1 MGDSEK
7 SKEELLAE
15 LAILRSRYRALLSP
29 LKEGNG
35 SPHTDSDFKG
45 LVDAAGEGL
54 LVVDRDGRFLYAN
67 REAARISGYTEE
79 QLMRR
84 RLHDLVP
91 PNELPAVLERLARR
105 IGGRELPRRYES
117 VLLHRDGSQI
127 PLEVS
132 GTRVIW
138 RGEPVSMTMI
148 RDITKRKRS
157 EEELGRIVE
166 EKSVLFREVNHRVKN
181 NLAAIIGVLLK
192 EQRRAEE
199 EGNTA
204 YLPVL
209 RSLVGRVMGL
219 ATVHGMLSAVE
230 WRPLR
235 ITDICAQ
242 VISAAVQ
249 SVPHPSRIRV
259 RITPSPLLVSNEQA
273 QHLALVVNELAANSV
288 KHALD
293 REGGIQIKISIA
305 GSGSKIR
312 LVYHDDGPGYPEALV
327 SGDFSAANVGFD
339 LVRGIV
345 VKSLRGELA
354 LTNDQGAMAAI
365 TFEQQVAPQDPGSTS
380 SAEA

>member
-1 MGDSEK
+1 MDDSGK
-7 SKEELLAE
+7 SREDLLAE
-15 LAILRSRYRALLSP
+15 LEALRIRYRELRMQRDND
-29 LKEGNG
+29 GG
-35 SPHTDSDFKG
+35 SRRGGSDFKG
-45 LVDAAGEGL
+45 LVDQAGEGF
-54 LVVDRDGRFLYAN
+54 LVVNRSGRILYAN
-67 REAARISGYTEE
+67 REAAKTSGYTEE
-79 QLMRR
+79 QLVDR

-91 PNELPAVLERLARR
+91 PDELPVVLERLSRR
-105 IGGRELPRRYES
+105 IMGRDLPQRYES
-117 VLLHRDGSQI
+117 VLLHRDGSLI

-132 GTRVIW
+132 GTAVHW
-138 RGEPVSMTMI
+138 NGERVSMTMI
-148 RDITKRKRS
+148 RDITKRKKT
-157 EEELGRIVE
+157 EEDLGRIVE

-242 VISAAVQ
+242 VINGAVQ
-249 SVPHPSRIRV
+249 SVPHPNLIRV

-288 KHALD
+288 KHALAP
-293 REGGIQIKISIA
+293 GGGTQIKVSIA

-312 LVYHDDGPGYPEALV
+312 LVYQDDGQGFPEALV
-327 SGDFSAANVGFD
+327 AGDFSAANVGFD
-339 LVRGIV
+339 LIRGIV
-345 VKSLRGELA
+345 TKSLRGQLD
-354 LTNDQGAMAAI
+354 LTNDSGAMAAI
-365 TFEQQVAPQDPGSTS
+365 TFEQQVAPGERGDYLQY
-380 SAEA
+380 

>member
-1 MGDSEK
+1 MADSKKTREDLVR
-7 SKEELLAE
+7 ELE
-15 LAILRSRYRALLSP
+15 TLRSRCRDLENRPDRESRP
-29 LKEGNG
+29 G
-35 SPHTDSDFKG
+35 SDDSAFRE
-45 LVDAAGEGL
+45 LVDNAGEGFL
-54 LVVDRDGRFLYAN
+54 LVDHSGRLLYAN
-67 REAARISGYTEE
+67 REAANISGYSKE
-79 QLMRR
+79 QLLQR

-91 PNELPAVLERLARR
+91 PDELPAVLERLTRR
-105 IGGRELPRRYES
+105 ITGKDLPQRYES

-132 GTRVIW
+132 GTSVLW
-138 RGEPVSMTMI
+138 RGDRVSMTMI
-148 RDITKRKRS
+148 RDITKRKKA
-157 EEELGRIVE
+157 EEELGRIAE

-192 EQRRAEE
+192 EQRSAEE

-242 VISAAVQ
+242 VTSAAVQ
-249 SVPHPSRIRV
+249 SVSDSNQIRV

-273 QHLALVVNELAANSV
+273 QHLALVINELTANSI
-288 KHALD
+288 KHALGRQD
-293 REGGIQIKISIA
+293 GIQIKISIA

-312 LVYHDDGPGYPEALV
+312 LVYQDDGPGYPEALV
-327 SGDFSAANVGFD
+327 AGDFSAANVGFD
-339 LVRGIV
+339 LVLGIV
-345 VKSLRGELA
+345 VKSLRGELT
-354 LTNDQGAMAAI
+354 LSNDSGAMASI
-365 TFEQQVAPQDPGSTS
+365 IFEREVDPGGPG
-380 SAEA
+380 EHPQY